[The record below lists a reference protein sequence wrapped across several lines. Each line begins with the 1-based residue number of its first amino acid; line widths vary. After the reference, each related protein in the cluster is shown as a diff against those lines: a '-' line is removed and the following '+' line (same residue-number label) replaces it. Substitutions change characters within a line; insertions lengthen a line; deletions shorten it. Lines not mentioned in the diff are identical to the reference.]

1 MSNAN
6 LNSRKRNWFITVNA
20 GAECYNDFENIL
32 FRFCNNGKAD
42 YAFIQHTPEVKKD
55 LDGNVIEKPFH
66 YHAVLVCEN
75 PRFFSSIAKSFRGAH
90 IEPCF
95 SLSSVS
101 EYLLHITPKAIK
113 DGKKT
118 YSIDEIKSS
127 NPTAFK
133 QWIGSAGIRREVF
146 DENKISDY
154 VWFDGLET
162 VTEFYERFGVV
173 VMKYI
178 PLIKQIIDD
187 FHGETYNSFIH
198 NLKNLKLDS
207 ANYSCYV
214 REVLSFKNFKI
225 NGFEMLFKYK
235 HWEKLDE
242 DFYMYLKEYHS
253 DFLVSHGLTDI
264 ENLSIDF
271 VRSALLLQEEQIL

>member
-1 MSNAN
+1 MSNSN
-6 LNSRKRNWFITVNA
+6 SNSRKRNWFITVNS
-20 GAECYNDFENIL
+20 GAECYNDFENL
-32 FRFCNNGKAD
+32 LYKFCLNGKAD
-42 YAFIQHTPEVKKD
+42 YAFIQHTPEVKRD
-55 LDGNVIEKPFH
+55 LEGNVIEKPYH

-75 PRFFSSIAKSFRGAH
+75 PRFFSSVAKCFKGAH
-90 IEPCF
+90 IEACF

-101 EYLLHITPKAIK
+101 EYLLHITPQAIK

-118 YSIDEIKSS
+118 YSIDDIKSS
-127 NPTAFK
+127 NISAFK

-178 PLIKQIIDD
+178 PLIKQIVED
-187 FHGETYNSFIH
+187 FQGETYDTFVQ
-198 NLKNLKLDS
+198 NLKRHKLDS
-207 ANYSCYV
+207 VNYSYYINDIINM
-214 REVLSFKNFKI
+214 KHFKI

-242 DFYMYLKEYHS
+242 DFYSYLKLKHS
-253 DFLVSHGLTDI
+253 DFLLSHGLSDI
-264 ENLSIDF
+264 ENISIDF
-271 VRSALLLQEEQIL
+271 VRSHLLLQEEQIL

>member
-1 MSNAN
+1 MSNSN
-6 LNSRKRNWFITVNA
+6 SNSRKRNWFITVNA
-20 GAECYNDFENIL
+20 GAECYNDFENL
-32 FRFCNNGKAD
+32 LYKFCLNGKAD
-42 YAFIQHTPEVKKD
+42 YAFIQHTPETKKD
-55 LDGNVIEKPFH
+55 LEGNIIEKPYH

-101 EYLLHITPKAIK
+101 EYLLHITPQAIK

-118 YSIDEIKSS
+118 YSIDDIKSS
-127 NPTAFK
+127 NITAFK
-133 QWIGSAGIRREVF
+133 QWIGSSGIKREVF

-154 VWFDGLET
+154 VWFDGLQT

-187 FHGETYNSFIH
+187 FNGETYDSFIKEL
-198 NLKNLKLDS
+198 NRLKCDS
-207 ANYSCYV
+207 VNYEYYINDISNMKHF
-214 REVLSFKNFKI
+214 RL
-225 NGFEMLFKYK
+225 NGFEMLFKYH
-235 HWEKLDE
+235 HWEQLDD
-242 DFYMYLKEYHS
+242 DFYTYLKLHHS
-253 DFLVSHGLTDI
+253 DFLVSHGLTEI
-264 ENLSIDF
+264 EKLSIDF
-271 VRSALLLQEEQIL
+271 VRSHLLLQEEQIL

>member
-1 MSNAN
+1 MSNSSS
-6 LNSRKRNWFITVNA
+6 NSRKRNWFITVNA
-20 GAECYNDFENIL
+20 GAECYNDFENLL
-32 FRFCNNGKAD
+32 FRFCQNGKAD
-42 YAFIQHTPEVKKD
+42 YAMIQHTPEVKKD
-55 LDGNVIEKPFH
+55 LEGNVIEKPYH

-101 EYLLHITPKAIK
+101 EYLLHITPQAIK

-178 PLIKQIIDD
+178 PLIKQIIED
-187 FHGETYNSFIH
+187 FHGETYNSFIQ

-207 ANYSCYV
+207 VNYSCYV

-225 NGFEMLFKYK
+225 NGFEMLYKYK

-242 DFYMYLKEYHS
+242 DFYTYLKAYHS

>member
-1 MSNAN
+1 MSNEY
-6 LNSRKRNWFITVNA
+6 NSRKRNWFITVNK
-20 GAECYNDFENIL
+20 GAECYEDFENL
-32 FRFCNNGKAD
+32 LYKFCNNGKAD
-42 YAFIQHTPEVKKD
+42 YAMIQHTPEVKTD
-55 LDGNVIEKPFH
+55 LEGNVIEKPFH

-75 PRFFSSIAKSFRGAH
+75 PRFFSSITKAFKGAH
-90 IEPCF
+90 VEPCF

-127 NPTAFK
+127 NINAFK
-133 QWIGSAGIRREVF
+133 QWIGSSGIRREVF

-154 VWFDGLET
+154 VWYDGLQT

-187 FHGETYNSFIH
+187 FQGESYESFVKELQRQKCDSVNYEQFIFDIS
-198 NLKNLKLDS
+198 NCKCFKL
-207 ANYSCYV
+207 
-214 REVLSFKNFKI
+214 
-225 NGFEMLFKYK
+225 NGFEMLFKYH
-235 HWEKLDE
+235 HWEKMDE
-242 DFYMYLKEYHS
+242 DFFNYLKINHS
-253 DFLVSHGLTDI
+253 DFLVSHGLF
-264 ENLSIDF
+264 ELEKLSVDF
-271 VRSALLLQEEQIL
+271 VRSHLLLQEEQIL